1 MDSVLWQTI
10 LEPGLHSVELSADA
24 GHCVLAGFGQS
35 PVVDRAKWEKYD
47 GRPCLIFL
55 SVQERLVP
63 KTDLSLEL
71 ANSKLTAI

>member
-1 MDSVLWQTI
+1 MNTHYRQRGA
-10 LEPGLHSVELSADA
+10 EYFRRGPLSEYER
-24 GHCVLAGFGQS
+24 FGRS

-63 KTDLSLEL
+63 KTNRSLEL
-71 ANSKLTAI
+71 ANSKLTAK